1 MDGHLRARDQDVRD
15 LASTSQTPSYHLL
28 GLSDNIGADGLAAAE
43 ATHMRKVDIRKLT
56 WGEAHEASLR
66 LGGYAM
72 GDDEIANDFESRVHW
87 KQTRSEAF
95 QSLAQAITSLV
106 AAGVPIEMLVQRISD
121 WNQADTKEMLEL
133 RRKAE
138 AKAALDAEAEAA
150 RTVETATA
158 IAKAKPAAGAPS
170 GDGNK

>member
-1 MDGHLRARDQDVRD
+1 
-15 LASTSQTPSYHLL
+15 
-28 GLSDNIGADGLAAAE
+28 
-43 ATHMRKVDIRKLT
+43 MRKVDIRKLT